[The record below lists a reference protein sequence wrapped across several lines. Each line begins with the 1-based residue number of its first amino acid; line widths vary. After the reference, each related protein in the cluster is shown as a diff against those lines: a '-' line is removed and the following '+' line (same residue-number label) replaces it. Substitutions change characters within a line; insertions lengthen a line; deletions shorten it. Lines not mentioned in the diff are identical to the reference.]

1 MESIVIW
8 SLALLSVASGFYL
21 PGLAP
26 TKFCS
31 EEDKTKY
38 AMDCQVLSSSLI
50 IARYKYFVQ
59 SLVYVH
65 VNKLDSVVHIL
76 PYEYTRL
83 FTAISSSIIIIM
95 VVITVLISAKL
106 QTTAVTV
113 IQ

>member
-38 AMDCQVLSSSLI
+38 AMDCQVFSSSLI

-76 PYEYTRL
+76 PYEYTR

-95 VVITVLISAKL
+95 VVITVLISSKL
-106 QTTAVTV
+106 QTTAVIV